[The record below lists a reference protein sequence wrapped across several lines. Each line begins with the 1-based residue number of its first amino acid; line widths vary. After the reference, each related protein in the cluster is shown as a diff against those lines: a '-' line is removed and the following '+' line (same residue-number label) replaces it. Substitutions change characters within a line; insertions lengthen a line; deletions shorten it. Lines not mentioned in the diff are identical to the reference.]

1 MIKQY
6 KSIKAL
12 ATVIPIFP
20 LTGAVLFPRCFLPLN
35 IFETRYLA
43 MINDALE
50 SGNRLIGMIQ
60 PENKKNIYSVGCLG
74 KINCFEETEDG
85 SFFIILK
92 GITRFK
98 VERELKTDTSYRKI
112 VANYDQYQSDLVE
125 TNTLDLEKKEII
137 KFLKKNINF
146 TSWTNWET
154 IEKSPVENIVNYTT
168 MFGALAPEEKQLIL
182 EAEELKKRMELLK
195 SAIHINSAQSESG
208 SYKTLQ

>member
-60 PENKKNIYSVGCLG
+60 PKNKKNIYSVGCLG
-74 KINCFEETEDG
+74 KINSFEETEDG
-85 SFFIILK
+85 RFFIILK

-98 VERELKTDTSYRKI
+98 VEQELKTDTSYRKI

-125 TNTLDLEKKEII
+125 TNKLDLEKKEII
-137 KFLKKNINF
+137 EFLKKNINF
-146 TSWTNWET
+146 TNWTNWET
-154 IEKSPVENIVNYTT
+154 IEKSPAENIINYTT

-195 SAIHINSAQSESG
+195 SAIHINSAQSESS

>member
-35 IFETRYLA
+35 IFEPRYLA
-43 MINDALE
+43 MINDSLE

-74 KINCFEETEDG
+74 KINSFEETEDG
-85 SFFIILK
+85 RFFIILR

-98 VERELKTDTSYRKI
+98 VEQELKTDTSYRKI
-112 VANYDQYQSDLVE
+112 VANYDQYKNDLVE
-125 TNTLDLEKKEII
+125 TNELDLEKKGII

-146 TSWTNWET
+146 TSWANWET

-168 MFGALAPEEKQLIL
+168 MFSALTPEEKQLIL
-182 EAEELKKRMELLK
+182 EAEQLKKRIELLK
-195 SAIHINSAQSESG
+195 SAIHINSVQSESG